1 MSAAPPGEG
10 PTPATGSPAG
20 PPGRR
25 RIEPVSIALVA
36 AQFLLIAILASP
48 IATLV
53 PSGPVGALGALCLA
67 GSLALVGW
75 AFASMR
81 PANFSV
87 LPEPVDGNRLV
98 TRGPYA
104 RVRHPMYSAVL
115 LGGLG
120 ACLLHGTATDWL
132 LLVALAAVM
141 VVKARREER
150 LLRAVHPGYA
160 GYASRTSAL
169 VPGVY

>member
-1 MSAAPPGEG
+1 MSAAPADP
-10 PTPATGSPAG
+10 PGSPGART
-20 PPGRR
+20 PR
-25 RIEPVSIALVA
+25 RIGPLSVALVV
-36 AQFLLIAILASP
+36 AQFALIAVLASP
-48 IATLV
+48 LATLV
-53 PSGPVGALGALCLA
+53 PTGPAGWLGALCLA

-87 LPEPVDGNRLV
+87 LPEPVAGGALV
-98 TRGPYA
+98 ERGPYA

-120 ACLLHGTATDWL
+120 ACLLHGSALDWA
-132 LLVALAAVM
+132 LLVALATVM
-141 VVKARREER
+141 IVKARREER
-150 LLRAVHPGYA
+150 LLRALHPGYA
-160 GYASRTSAL
+160 GYAARTRAL